1 MNTARVLFGKKH
13 IWKPYYLK
21 NLTAHVKGHNY
32 VMIITIPEF
41 AVEGTDPMMNSIKE
55 YFITTRMQLNVV
67 MLNRG
72 AKYLGLGISP

>member
-1 MNTARVLFGKKH
+1 M
-13 IWKPYYLK
+13 
-21 NLTAHVKGHNY
+21 
-32 VMIITIPEF
+32 MIITIPEF